1 MDVNRKQAI
10 AWAQH
15 LALKAA
21 HHGKGSPRRNELQ
34 ALAYRVT
41 DELGDSDSLS
51 ITLNEREQF
60 LTASHR
66 PVAKQLE
73 SCQTVWRR

>member
-1 MDVNRKQAI
+1 VDVNRKQAI

-15 LALKAA
+15 IALK
-21 HHGKGSPRRNELQ
+21 GSTGQRNPRREEHK
-34 ALAYRVT
+34 ALAERILS
-41 DELGDSDSLS
+41 ELGDSDSLS

-66 PVAKQLE
+66 PVAKHIP
-73 SCQTVWRR
+73 SCQTKWRR